1 MSVITENYRMRFLTS
16 TLTISVHLPDE
27 MTATIH
33 QTWQIIMIWEQLIS
47 ITFSCKLKSDDFC
60 FQ

>member
-33 QTWQIIMIWEQLIS
+33 QTWQIIMIWVPV
-47 ITFSCKLKSDDFC
+47 LKVKC
-60 FQ
+60 QRIVYLY